1 VSPFGAV
8 MIGAV
13 AGIVVPLGINLLEH
27 LRIDDPIGAVPVHM
41 LAGIWGTLSL
51 GLFATGQYGIPG
63 PDGADTSTVVKGWF
77 YGGGANQLKAQFVGS
92 LACVIIVTGVALIVM
107 FAIKQ
112 IRGSWNLRVEKD
124 GELEGLDIFEHG
136 TPAYHI
142 EFGYGSSYTT
152 PTGSTIIGGSSLPKS
167 IGLDEPA
174 EPQKV

>member
-1 VSPFGAV
+1 V
-8 MIGAV
+8 I
-13 AGIVVPLGINLLEH
+13 
-27 LRIDDPIGAVPVHM
+27 
-41 LAGIWGTLSL
+41 
-51 GLFATGQYGIPG
+51 
-63 PDGADTSTVVKGWF
+63 
-77 YGGGANQLKAQFVGS
+77 FVG
-92 LACVIIVTGVALIVM
+92 LAAFIVM
-107 FAIKQ
+107 KTIRS